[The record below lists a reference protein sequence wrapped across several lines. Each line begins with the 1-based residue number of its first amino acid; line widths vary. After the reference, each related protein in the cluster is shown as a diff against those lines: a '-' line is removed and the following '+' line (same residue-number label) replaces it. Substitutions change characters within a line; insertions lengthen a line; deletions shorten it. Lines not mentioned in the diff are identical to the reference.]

1 MAKYFLLLLQFLC
14 LALALPVE
22 ENTIQIQNANITNEL
37 ISLANSCENLFLSK
51 LIKSQLEYCKTKPG
65 YNHINMNCLIFYEI
79 NSQLCT
85 AFGRSEIDLKLN
97 YTNKINLTY
106 NALTLCDDAKEWKSI
121 TPQYKA
127 ILDTLFKTKV
137 VCVKVCSIDDT
148 FSEDSNFFCKYFK
161 WGTDL
166 LTLQKKSMAEVVITN
181 EPPNLDVFPE
191 TKSEE
196 AITTNNAPIS
206 QNLNK
211 ESQEHKDLSDKST
224 KQEIPIK
231 TDAIKQDTTKKSQP
245 LANISTTKVE
255 EKEPNKENDVPQS
268 TLVSNKKP
276 TNVEET
282 LKVDVEKEIKDI
294 EKENDFKPVVD
305 NPNGNLEQDLD
316 DTNNDF
322 GNDLDS
328 DDDPL
333 SDADNINDG
342 NELEPKVEKPL
353 KENSSINKLPHT
365 SFMDIP
371 QREVYPNAIQDTISE
386 EDDHF
391 FPFFL
396 TTIIFVVLLYVL
408 YHNKSR
414 LTKLVLGLI
423 VEGRQTNRRR
433 NSRGHA
439 YRRLDTLE
447 QAMSANSTA
456 PPSKIIY

>member
-1 MAKYFLLLLQFLC
+1 MAKYFLLLLQLLC

-22 ENTIQIQNANITNEL
+22 KNTTQIQNANITKDL
-37 ISLANSCENLFLSK
+37 FSLAKSCENSFLAE
-51 LIKSQLEYCKTKPG
+51 LIKSQLEYCKTTPG
-65 YNHINMNCLIFYEI
+65 ENHVNLDCLIFYEI

-85 AFGRSEIDLKLN
+85 AFGRSEMDLKLN

-106 NALTLCDDAKEWKSI
+106 NVLTLCEDAKEWKSI

-137 VCVKVCSIDDT
+137 VCVRVCSIHDT

-166 LTLQKKSMAEVVITN
+166 LTLQKKSIAEVSTN
-181 EPPNLDVFPE
+181 EPPNLDVLPE

-206 QNLNK
+206 QILNN
-211 ESQEHKDLSDKST
+211 ESQQHKDLSEKST
-224 KQEIPIK
+224 KQEIPIL
-231 TDAIKQDTTKKSQP
+231 TDVIKQDTTKKSQP
-245 LANISTTKVE
+245 VANISTTKVE
-255 EKEPNKENDVPQS
+255 EKEPSEINDIAQS
-268 TLVSNKKP
+268 NLISNKKP
-276 TNVEET
+276 TNIEET
-282 LKVDVEKEIKDI
+282 LKVDVDKEIKDI
-294 EKENDFKPVVD
+294 EKENDFKPVAD
-305 NPNGNLEQDLD
+305 NPKANLEQDLD

-342 NELEPKVEKPL
+342 NELEPKIEKPL

-371 QREVYPNAIQDTISE
+371 QREVYPNAIQDTMSE

-396 TTIIFVVLLYVL
+396 TSIVFVVLLYIL

-414 LTKLVLGLI
+414 LTKLILGLI